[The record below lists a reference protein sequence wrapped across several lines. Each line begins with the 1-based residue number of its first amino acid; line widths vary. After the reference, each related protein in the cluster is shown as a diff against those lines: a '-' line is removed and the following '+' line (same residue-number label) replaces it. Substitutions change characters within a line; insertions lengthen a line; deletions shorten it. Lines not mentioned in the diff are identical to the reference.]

1 MLNIFLTYFKGVLI
15 YLFRRVSLTRGLLCL
30 EAFGFK
36 KIEIPCAPMLS
47 HFIYFSKRLKSHV
60 HQCSAISFIFYLLFF
75 AFLPLLNVLKQRF
88 VAKGT
93 AYHVLFGVCVLVLLL
108 YFYMAL

>member
-1 MLNIFLTYFKGVLI
+1 
-15 YLFRRVSLTRGLLCL
+15 
-30 EAFGFK
+30 
-36 KIEIPCAPMLS
+36 
-47 HFIYFSKRLKSHV
+47 V